1 MMTMKTNKTEKNSMI
16 GENGQPVFA
25 VIESPRRGPKGF
37 NFPVALAERFGKVGL
52 SYHEIAEILGVSK
65 RTVQREFDKGQ
76 KSEFVTAYKK
86 AFAETKFDL
95 RKRLL
100 ERTEVSDTALIFALK
115 NFCGF
120 SDRPK
125 NDELR
130 DGELTINIL
139 QDGKPAKEPD
149 WLRNK

>member
-1 MMTMKTNKTEKNSMI
+1 MKPGKANNPLPI
-16 GENGQPVFA
+16 AENGQPVIA

-37 NFPVALAERFGKVGL
+37 HFPVALAERFGKIGL

-65 RTVQREFDKGQ
+65 RTVQREFNKGR

-130 DGELTINIL
+130 DGELTINII
-139 QDGKPAKEPD
+139 QDGKPLKEPD
-149 WLRNK
+149 WLKNK

>member
-1 MMTMKTNKTEKNSMI
+1 MI

-115 NFCGF
+115 NFWFFDNSSGINL
-120 SDRPK
+120 S
-125 NDELR
+125 R
-130 DGELTINIL
+130 DSEFACYKVKHSGHVY
-139 QDGKPAKEPD
+139 G
-149 WLRNK
+149 

>member
-1 MMTMKTNKTEKNSMI
+1 MMTMKTNKTEKTPMI

-37 NFPVALAERFGKVGL
+37 NFPVAMAERFGKVGL
-52 SYHEIAEILGVSK
+52 SYYEIAEILGVSK
-65 RTVQREFDKGQ
+65 RTVQREFNKGL

-86 AFAETKFDL
+86 ASAETKFDL

-100 ERTEVSDTALIFALK
+100 ERSEVSDTALIFALK

-125 NDELR
+125 NDSVEN
-130 DGELTINIL
+130 GEININIL
-139 QDGKPAKEPD
+139 ENGKPAKEPS
-149 WLRNK
+149 WL

>member
-1 MMTMKTNKTEKNSMI
+1 MI

-65 RTVQREFDKGQ
+65 RTVQREFDKGR

-125 NDELR
+125 NDEFR
-130 DGELTINIL
+130 DGELTINII
-139 QDGKPAKEPD
+139 QDGKPLKEPD
-149 WLRNK
+149 WLKNK